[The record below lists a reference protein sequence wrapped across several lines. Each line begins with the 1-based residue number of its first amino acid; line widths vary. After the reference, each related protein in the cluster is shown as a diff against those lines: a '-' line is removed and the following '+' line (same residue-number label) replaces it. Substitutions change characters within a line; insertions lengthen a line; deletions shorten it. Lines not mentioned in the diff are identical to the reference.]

1 MFDGGFVW
9 VNIGSLSL
17 SWRSKVLLQRTFLS
31 TVHKERPSCT
41 LKLVW
46 LFEFWVKWSHLA
58 RAVRKLLQRETL
70 LMSFYQ
76 ELRYLW
82 IAYVFVE
89 LDKFILERLV
99 ITEGVG
105 FAQHHL
111 VWWCYALSSN
121 LIQVAVALEWL
132 QRIRQR
138 LAFILKNQ
146 LALFY
151 VADLVRLGIRLWG
164 VLDFKTMLFTF
175 LKRQKVAPWRLV
187 GLHFK
192 YLN

>member
-9 VNIGSLSL
+9 VKIGSLSL
-17 SWRSKVLLQRTFLS
+17 SWCSKVLLKRTFLS
-31 TVHKERPSCT
+31 TVHKERPTCT

-46 LFEFWVKWSHLA
+46 LLEFWVKWSHLA
-58 RAVRKLLQRETL
+58 GAVRKLLQRETL
-70 LMSFYQ
+70 LMSFNQ

-82 IAYVFVE
+82 ITYVFVE
-89 LDKFILERLV
+89 LDEFILERLV

-105 FAQHHL
+105 FAQYHL
-111 VWWCYALSSN
+111 VWWCYTLSSN

-132 QRIRQR
+132 HGIRQR
-138 LAFILKNQ
+138 LAFIFKNQ

-164 VLDFKTMLFTF
+164 ILDFEAMLFTF
-175 LKRQKVAPWRLV
+175 LKRQKVAPWRLA

>member
-1 MFDGGFVW
+1 MW
-9 VNIGSLSL
+9 VKIGSMSL

-31 TVHKERPSCT
+31 AVHKERPSCT

-46 LFEFWVKWSHLA
+46 FFEFWVKWSHLA
-58 RAVRKLLQRETL
+58 RAVRKLLQRLTL

-89 LDKFILERLV
+89 LHKFILKRLV

-105 FAQHHL
+105 FAQYHL

-132 QRIRQR
+132 HGIRQR
-138 LAFILKNQ
+138 LPLIIKNQ

-151 VADLVRLGIRLWG
+151 VTDLVRLGIGLGWA
-164 VLDFKTMLFTF
+164 LNFKAILFNL
-175 LKRQKVAPWRLV
+175 LKRQKMAPWRLV

>member
-9 VNIGSLSL
+9 VNIGSLTL
-17 SWRSKVLLQRTFLS
+17 SWRSKVLLQRTFLP

-41 LKLVW
+41 LELVW

-70 LMSFYQ
+70 LVSFYQ

-82 IAYVFVE
+82 ITYVFVE

-105 FAQHHL
+105 FAQYHL

-138 LAFILKNQ
+138 LAFIFKNQ

-164 VLDFKTMLFTF
+164 ILDFKTMLFTF